1 MTTRQLVRYGLLG
14 ILAVIFVVGF
24 IKGPRLW
31 QQWHNSQIV
40 SGGERITAVVQA
52 VEPADEGNP
61 SGSRWRYTLLVQP
74 PAASPYRATTEIEGF
89 LVPGDTVVNVAVD
102 PQDPQAVVIIP

>member
-1 MTTRQLVRYGLLG
+1 MWRGWRD
-14 ILAVIFVVGF
+14 
-24 IKGPRLW
+24 
-31 QQWHNSQIV
+31 SQIV

-52 VEPADEGNP
+52 VEPADEDDP

-74 PAASPYRATTEIEGF
+74 AGVVPYRATTEIEGF

-102 PQDPQAVVIIP
+102 PQDPRAVVIIP